1 MMNRVK
7 LRKSYAIA
15 AFVLGIAS
23 PIVTP
28 SVGGEQL
35 PATKL
40 ATYKVGTVDAIYA
53 SSIRISGT
61 DYRVQSEAK
70 IMDHKENEVPLEEVF
85 VRSEAKFHLNKMGEI
100 DLMVVMRPQ

>member
-1 MMNRVK
+1 MNRAR
-7 LRKSYAIA
+7 LRKGCVIA

-28 SVGGEQL
+28 SAGGE
-35 PATKL
+35 PIPVAKL
-40 ATYKVGTVDAIYA
+40 ATFKMGTVDAVYT

-61 DYRVQSEAK
+61 DYRVQSDAK

-85 VRSEAKFHLNKMGEI
+85 LRSEAKFHLNKMGEI

>member
-1 MMNRVK
+1 MMDKAR
-7 LRKSYAIA
+7 LRKGYVIA

-28 SVGGEQL
+28 PVGGEQL
-35 PATKL
+35 PVTKMMSF
-40 ATYKVGTVDAIYA
+40 KMGTVDAIYA
-53 SSIRISGT
+53 SSIRISGM
-61 DYRVQSEAK
+61 DYRVQSDAK

-85 VRSEAKFHLNKMGEI
+85 LRSEAKFHLNKIGEI